1 MEFSGTRLIKLT
13 IDTIIKPFDCGD
25 QDLNEFLLND
35 AINYQKELMA
45 VTYLLESQDF
55 TIAFFS
61 LMNDK
66 ITIQE
71 VANNKFWN
79 RFRRNIPN
87 AKRISSYPS
96 VKIGRLAVNNQFKGL
111 KFGNL
116 IIDYI
121 KGLFLENMTSACKYI
136 TVDAYNS
143 SLDFYTKNGFRFLV
157 DTAENE
163 NAKTRLMFFHLKT
176 LK

>member
-1 MEFSGTRLIKLT
+1 MEFSGTRFIKLSS
-13 IDTIIKPFDCGD
+13 DTIIKPFDCGD

-45 VTYLLESQDF
+45 VTYLLESKDF

-71 VANNKFWN
+71 ATNNKFWN

-87 AKRISSYPS
+87 TKRISSYPS
-96 VKIGRLAVNNQFKGL
+96 VKIGRLAVNKQFKGL
-111 KFGNL
+111 KFGSL
-116 IIDYI
+116 IINYI
-121 KGLFLENMTSACKYI
+121 KGVFLENVVSACKYI
-136 TVDAYNS
+136 TVDAYNT
-143 SLDFYTKNGFRFLV
+143 SLDFYAKNGFDFLV
-157 DTAENE
+157 DNVENQ
-163 NAKTRLMFFHLKT
+163 NTKTRLMYFDLKS

>member
-1 MEFSGTRLIKLT
+1 M
-13 IDTIIKPFDCGD
+13 
-25 QDLNEFLLND
+25 
-35 AINYQKELMA
+35 AI
-45 VTYLLESQDF
+45 TYLLESKDF

-71 VANNKFWN
+71 AANNKFWN

-96 VKIGRLAVNNQFKGL
+96 VKIGRLAVNNKFKGL

-121 KGLFLENMTSACKYI
+121 KGVFLENVASACKYI
-136 TVDAYNS
+136 TVDAYNT
-143 SLDFYTKNGFRFLV
+143 SLDFYVKNGFNYLV
-157 DTAENE
+157 DTAENQ
-163 NAKTRLMFFHLKT
+163 NAKTRLMFFDLKS